1 VNTKIIRSRV
11 KESPPS
17 KPDLRDQYRK
27 IGIAAVVSAV
37 PYQGARSNPRSPRA
51 PVHASKRQGSKS
63 TKP

>member
-1 VNTKIIRSRV
+1 MNTKTIRSSA
-11 KESPPS
+11 KEPRAG
-17 KPDLRDQYRK
+17 KPDLRNQYRK